1 MPQLLL
7 VRSLLFIFSFKFN
20 FMRNICLFI
29 LVAFVLSCS
38 YEKTT
43 VSDVKWSG
51 AMKNVMKK
59 GELFGTIHLDTI
71 SNKKHLYGLGPI
83 EYLSGEI
90 TVFDGKSYVSTV
102 NQDST
107 MTVTQTFDVKAP
119 FFVYANVENW
129 TSLEVPKSVVDLV
142 SLEAFLTSLP
152 NSDEKP
158 FAFKIETEVA
168 ETDIHVVNL
177 PKHIKTV
184 SSHDE
189 AHQGQVNY
197 ILNDKKVNLIGFYSA
212 HHHAVFTHHDTNLHV
227 HLIIEDE
234 KDMGHVESVS
244 FKKLKLWISK

>member
-1 MPQLLL
+1 MKKF
-7 VRSLLFIFSFKFN
+7 VLLF
-20 FMRNICLFI
+20 LFI
-29 LVAFVLSCS
+29 LLLSCS
-38 YEKTT
+38 TEIK
-43 VSDVKWSG
+43 SISEVKWSG

-83 EYLSGEI
+83 EYLAGEI
-90 TVFDGKSYVSTV
+90 TVFDGKSYVSRV
-102 NQDST
+102 NADST
-107 MTVTQTFDVKAP
+107 MMVVQSFDVKAP

-129 TSLEVPKSVVDLV
+129 TPLEVPKTVVDLE
-142 SLEAFLTSLP
+142 SLESFLTSLP

-158 FAFKIETEVA
+158 FAFKIEAEVE
-168 ETDIHVVNL
+168 ETNIHVVNL

-197 ILNDKKVNLIGFYSA
+197 IVKDKKANLIGFYSA

-227 HLIIEDE
+227 HLITEDK
-234 KDMGHVESVS
+234 KDMGHVESIT
-244 FKKLKLWISK
+244 FKNLKLWISK

>member
-1 MPQLLL
+1 M
-7 VRSLLFIFSFKFN
+7 K
-20 FMRNICLFI
+20 NIYLII
-29 LVAFVLSCS
+29 LAVFVLSCS
-38 YEKTT
+38 TEKK
-43 VSDVKWSG
+43 SISEVKWSG

-59 GELFGTIHLDTI
+59 GELFETINLDTI

-83 EYLSGEI
+83 EYLAGEI
-90 TVFDGKSYVSTV
+90 TIFDGKSYVSRV
-102 NQDST
+102 NPDST
-107 MTVTQTFDVKAP
+107 MTVTKTFDVKAP

-129 TSLEVPKSVVDLV
+129 TPLEVPKTVVDLE
-142 SLEAFLTSLP
+142 SLESFLTSLP

-158 FAFKIETEVA
+158 FAFKMEAEVT

-197 ILNDKKVNLIGFYSA
+197 ILNDKKANLIGFYSA

-227 HLIIEDE
+227 HLVTQDE
-234 KDMGHVESVS
+234 KDMGHVESIT
-244 FKKLKLWISK
+244 FKNLKLWISK

>member
-1 MPQLLL
+1 MKKFILLAL
-7 VRSLLFIFSFKFN
+7 LPLLF
-20 FMRNICLFI
+20 
-29 LVAFVLSCS
+29 SCS
-38 YEKTT
+38 SEKTT
-43 VSDVKWSG
+43 VSEVKWSG

-71 SNKKHLYGLGPI
+71 ANKKHLYGLGPI

-90 TVFDGKSYVSTV
+90 TVFDGKSYVSRV
-102 NQDST
+102 NADST
-107 MTVTQTFDVKAP
+107 MAVSQTFDVKAP

-129 TSLEVPKSVVDLV
+129 ASLEVPKSVVDLI
-142 SLEAFLTSLP
+142 SLETFLVSLP

-158 FAFKIETEVA
+158 FAFKIEAEVE

-197 ILNDKKVNLIGFYSA
+197 ILKDRKSNLIGFYSA

-227 HLIIEDE
+227 HLVAQDE
-234 KDMGHVESVS
+234 KDMGHVESVK
-244 FKKLKLWISK
+244 FKNLKLWISK

>member
-1 MPQLLL
+1 MKKFILFGLLP
-7 VRSLLFIFSFKFN
+7 LLF
-20 FMRNICLFI
+20 
-29 LVAFVLSCS
+29 SCS
-38 YEKTT
+38 SEKST
-43 VSDVKWSG
+43 VSEVKWSG

-71 SNKKHLYGLGPI
+71 ANKKHLYGLGPI

-90 TVFDGKSYVSTV
+90 TVFDGKSYVSRV
-102 NQDST
+102 NADST
-107 MTVTQTFDVKAP
+107 MVVSQTFDVKAP

-129 TSLEVPKSVVDLV
+129 ASLEVPKSVVDLI
-142 SLEAFLTSLP
+142 SLETFLASLP

-158 FAFKIETEVA
+158 FAFKIETEVE

-197 ILNDKKVNLIGFYSA
+197 ILKDRKANLIGFYSA

-227 HLIIEDE
+227 HLVAQDE
-234 KDMGHVESVS
+234 KDMGHVESVT
-244 FKKLKLWISK
+244 FKNLKLWISK